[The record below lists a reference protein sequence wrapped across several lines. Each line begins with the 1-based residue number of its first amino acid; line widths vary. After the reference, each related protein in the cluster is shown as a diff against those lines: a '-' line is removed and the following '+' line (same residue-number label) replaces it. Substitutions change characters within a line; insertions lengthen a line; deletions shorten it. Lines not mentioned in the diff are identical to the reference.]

1 MFRTPSLGHSLAETH
16 SDMHNGYYRLQ
27 TWAARYNTWLLI
39 KLTPKGV
46 TFSFLFLQVA
56 KRAGATAVHPGYG
69 FLSENAG
76 FAQLCQDNGIAF
88 VGPPASAITSMGITA
103 YAFNCI
109 CLAHLAEMLL
119 WVRLFHA
126 TWVRFTSSCEMLS
139 KARVNWEIHLSAF
152 CCSTAVAAL
161 PPLGTPNWCHAFLSN
176 FCITCSL

>member
-1 MFRTPSLGHSLAETH
+1 
-16 SDMHNGYYRLQ
+16 MHNGYYRLQ

-109 CLAHLAEMLL
+109 CLAHLAGSPAH
-119 WVRLFHA
+119 VK
-126 TWVRFTSSCEMLS
+126 C
-139 KARVNWEIHLSAF
+139 
-152 CCSTAVAAL
+152 
-161 PPLGTPNWCHAFLSN
+161 
-176 FCITCSL
+176 